1 MNRNIPVDA
10 TVFDQMIRAVIDIVP
25 VTDFDD
31 GKQKKTKDGVPKYR
45 VQLLVATGAR
55 KPEVME
61 VNFASIQVPEFDPA
75 KRPVFVGLTVSAWE
89 NTNEYGTSSGVS
101 WSCDEVRFRSAPH
114 NGVKTPADAESE
126 PVAA

>member
-10 TVFDQMIRAVIDIVP
+10 TVFDQMVRAVIDIVP
-25 VTDFDD
+25 VTEFDT
-31 GKQKKTKDGVPKYR
+31 GEQKRTKDGVPKYR

-55 KPEVME
+55 KPEVLE
-61 VNFASIQVPEFDPA
+61 VNFAAIQLPEFDPA

-101 WSCDEVRFRSAPH
+101 WSCEEVRFRAAPQ
-114 NGVKTPADAESE
+114 NGSKADADAQ